1 MLLWKYLKQSY
12 ILKQEIKL
20 TTLFLNFWLI
30 LDLLFLQFS
39 GMFHYC
45 KFNSYLFILRILF
58 RLYWFLTKVLYS
70 SAYVSM
76 KVYSN
81 GPFYLSFNIMLMTL
95 YLLQVSEFVYEK
107 SFIKIIG
114 VLVYIYCETLDKAD
128 Y

>member
-1 MLLWKYLKQSY
+1 MELTML
-12 ILKQEIKL
+12 
-20 TTLFLNFWLI
+20 FPNFWPI

-39 GMFHYC
+39 GMSQHY
-45 KFNSYLFILRILF
+45 KFNSYLFPLRILF

-81 GPFYLSFNIMLMTL
+81 GPFYLSFNIMLLTL

-114 VLVYIYCETLDKAD
+114 VLVYIYYETLDKTD